1 MKANKPYP
9 DITEN
14 LEARWNILM
23 SIQNFKDDLKYTTK
37 RIRMR
42 TDSLIQVYE
51 TALDFLDEN
60 NQLDLSKQKVESD
73 YLNGVR
79 VHANQMIH
87 ALDLINKSK
96 GKNKPALS
104 DQITVFEDKLE
115 RMIESAL
122 DFEGM
127 GNKILQDH
135 LLQKWNKDF
144 CVFDIKY
151 ADDFENFSIT
161 LKLINQ
167 FYENYSPDEI
177 KVITKIIAKN
187 KDNILESTEAEKY
200 EIQHLKAI
208 SQFKREFH
216 PQNLWDKFLEILAGG
231 VHPSPGE
238 RVMLNNW
245 IEGKP
250 KVDAD
255 EID

>member
-1 MKANKPYP
+1 MKTNKTYP

-14 LEARWNILM
+14 LETRWNILM
-23 SIQNFKDDLKYTTK
+23 TINNFKDDLKFTTQ
-37 RIRMR
+37 RIRTR

-51 TALDFLDEN
+51 NALDFLNEN
-60 NQLDLSKQKVESD
+60 HQLDFSKQKIESD

-87 ALDLINKSK
+87 ALDLINKSE
-96 GKNKPALS
+96 GDTNPDLS
-104 DQITVFEDKLE
+104 DQITVYEDRLE

-127 GNKILQDH
+127 GSKILQDH
-135 LLQKWNKDF
+135 LLQKWDKDF

-167 FYENYSPDEI
+167 FYESYSSDEI
-177 KVITKIIAKN
+177 KVISEIIAKN

-208 SQFKREFH
+208 AQFKREFH

-238 RVMLNNW
+238 RVMFDNW

-250 KVDAD
+250 KIDAD